1 MINRLYV
8 HNFRCLQ
15 NFDLSFGDRRSVLL
29 IGQNGTG
36 KTTVASALK
45 ILQKIARGTNR
56 VRDLVRPAD
65 LSQQGVASPI
75 RIEVEVRIDESIY
88 SYAIAFELPL
98 GWRELR
104 ILDER
109 LAVDGFSV
117 FTRDAAQVKLA
128 TPGTDREAWFS
139 LDWHLVAL
147 TVVQERSSQ
156 DPLSIFK
163 RWLAHMLLLRPVPI
177 MMRGDSDH
185 ETTQPD
191 DSLIEYGA
199 WFKGLMISS
208 PSSYAKIDAYLKEVM
223 PDLLDVQNPTVG
235 HDSHSLFLRFKTGT
249 GDTIALPFHDLSD
262 GEKCF
267 MAFALALAA
276 NDAYGPV
283 LCFWDEPDN
292 FLAPSEV
299 GPSIMALRRAFRDK
313 GQLIVTSHNPEAV
326 RRFSDEN
333 TLILSRVSHLEP
345 ANARWL
351 EDVRAAKGFEGSIV
365 DALARGDIDV

>member
-1 MINRLYV
+1 MLNRLYV
-8 HNFRCLQ
+8 HNFRCMQ
-15 NFDLSFGDRRSVLL
+15 NFELSFADRRSVLL

-56 VRDLVRPAD
+56 VRDLVRPTD
-65 LSQQGVASPI
+65 LSWHGVASPM
-75 RIEVEVRIDESIY
+75 RIEVDVQIDKSAY
-88 SYAIAFELPL
+88 TYAVAFELPP

-104 ILDER
+104 ILEER
-109 LAVDGFSV
+109 LTVDGSPV
-117 FTRDAAQVKLA
+117 FMRDTAQVKLVTSGA
-128 TPGTDREAWFS
+128 NQEARFY
-139 LDWHLVAL
+139 LDWHLAAL

-163 RWLAHMLLLRPVPI
+163 RWLANMLLLRPIPV
-177 MMRGDSDH
+177 MMSGDSDH
-185 ETTQPD
+185 ETTQPQD
-191 DSLIEYGA
+191 DLIEYGA
-199 WFKGLMISS
+199 WFAGLLASS
-208 PSSYAKIDAYLKEVM
+208 PSSYAKIDGYLKEVM
-223 PDLLDVQNPTVG
+223 PDLQDVTNPIVG
-235 HDSHSLFLRFKTGT
+235 RDSRSLVLRFKKGT
-249 GDTIALPFHDLSD
+249 GEAIALPFGDLSD

-276 NDAYGPV
+276 NDAYGPI

-299 GPSIMALRRAFRDK
+299 GPSIMALRRAFRDR

-333 TLILSRVSHLEP
+333 TLIVSRASHLEP
-345 ANARWL
+345 TNARWL
-351 EDVRAAKGFEGSIV
+351 DDVRAAKGFQGNIV
-365 DALARGDIDV
+365 DALARGDIDA